1 MTKPNFTN
9 VSNEDKSRY
18 QPLKVKTAHSVWIA
32 EKPENVNE
40 GSEDE
45 LQWKRTT
52 DGILPQISKVKYLSN
67 YWSDLPQI
75 LNLGLCDQ
83 PQLEDD
89 LNWKTTS
96 NIKSGISQQLLA
108 RSSQNFILKCV

>member
-1 MTKPNFTN
+1 MTKAQFTN
-9 VSNEDKSRY
+9 VSN
-18 QPLKVKTAHSVWIA
+18 
-32 EKPENVNE
+32 
-40 GSEDE
+40 EDE

-83 PQLEDD
+83 SKIY
-89 LNWKTTS
+89 N
-96 NIKSGISQQLLA
+96 
-108 RSSQNFILKCV
+108 CVK